1 MDAVEGI
8 ENQSVT
14 TSNFGETMEVLNL
27 SHTEVALLRTSF
39 DLLLASLGVEID
51 YKGNAGGWMK
61 MVVSNFIQI
70 LSYDF
75 SKEPGANS
83 WGKTSSVFGN
93 ACG

>member
-27 SHTEVALLRTSF
+27 SHTEVTLLRTSF

-51 YKGNAGGWMK
+51 YKGNAGG
-61 MVVSNFIQI
+61 
-70 LSYDF
+70 
-75 SKEPGANS
+75 
-83 WGKTSSVFGN
+83 
-93 ACG
+93 

>member
-1 MDAVEGI
+1 
-8 ENQSVT
+8 
-14 TSNFGETMEVLNL
+14 
-27 SHTEVALLRTSF
+27 
-39 DLLLASLGVEID
+39 
-51 YKGNAGGWMK
+51 MK